1 MPTCQALCWRPTT
14 PHAVLLAFLALS
26 VQILLRLRLVL
37 LVACGIQFPDQGW
50 NPGLPHWECEVLAT
64 GPPRSAPQLKFLN
77 SCISP
82 HNSALRLYQYFAVLY
97 QYFAVVAV
105 VQSLRHIWLFT
116 TSQTAVRQ
124 VSLLFAISPS
134 LFKLMSIESVISRT
148 LGCLW
153 CFESTRTLDR
163 WIHGLW

>member
-1 MPTCQALCWRPTT
+1 MPTCQALCWRPIT
-14 PHAVLLAFLALS
+14 PQAVLLAFLALS

-37 LVACGIQFPDQGW
+37 LVAFGSQFPDQGW

-82 HNSALRLYQYFAVLY
+82 HNSALRLYQYFAV
-97 QYFAVVAV
+97 VAV
-105 VQSLRHIWLFT
+105 VQSLRHIWLST

-134 LFKLMSIESVISRT
+134 LFKLMSIELVISRT

-163 WIHGLW
+163 WIHSLW